1 MTQTYEDTGTLVATM
16 ITDDDIRKL
25 ARDAWLDIEDVWE
38 KAMSMRGARRK
49 MALNDLKE
57 LIICKLE
64 GAHMQ
69 RRHQTE
75 QLRYEILMA
84 EENHPLYAQKEV
96 LLSSLE
102 DASDKIYA
110 QKIKILDLKKEI
122 LCLQDEAKEYPEA
135 GADCDKSTQTTD
147 HNS

>member
-1 MTQTYEDTGTLVATM
+1 MATEEVDYHQM
-16 ITDDDIRKL
+16 ITDEDIRNL
-25 ARDAWLDIEDVWE
+25 AMTAWLDFEDVWE
-38 KAMSMRGARRK
+38 KAFSCRGARRK
-49 MALNDLKE
+49 LAKNDLKE
-57 LIICKLE
+57 LIIRKLE
-64 GAHMQ
+64 GVHMW
-69 RRHQTE
+69 RRHSTE
-75 QLRYEILMA
+75 QLRYELLQV

-122 LCLQDEAKEYPEA
+122 LCLQEEYPEA

>member
-1 MTQTYEDTGTLVATM
+1 MATEEVDYHQM
-16 ITDDDIRKL
+16 ITDEDIRNL
-25 ARDAWLDIEDVWE
+25 AMTAWLDFEDVWE
-38 KAMSMRGARRK
+38 KAFSCRGARRK
-49 MALNDLKE
+49 LAKNDLKE

-122 LCLQDEAKEYPEA
+122 LCLQGEYPEA

>member
-1 MTQTYEDTGTLVATM
+1 MATDEVDLHQM

-25 ARDAWLDIEDVWE
+25 ARDAWLDIEDVWD

-49 MALNDLKE
+49 IALNDLKE
-57 LIICKLE
+57 LIIRKLE
-64 GAHMQ
+64 GVHMW
-69 RRHQTE
+69 RRHSTE
-75 QLRYEILMA
+75 QLRYELLQV

-110 QKIKILDLKKEI
+110 LKIEILDLKKEI
-122 LCLQDEAKEYPEA
+122 LILRDEAKEYPEA

>member
-1 MTQTYEDTGTLVATM
+1 MATEEVDYHQM
-16 ITDDDIRKL
+16 ITDEDIRNL
-25 ARDAWLDIEDVWE
+25 ARNAWLDIEDVWE
-38 KAMSMRGARRK
+38 KALNSRGARRK
-49 MALNDLKE
+49 VALNDLKE
-57 LIICKLE
+57 LMICKLE

-75 QLRYEILMA
+75 QLRYELLQV

-110 QKIKILDLKKEI
+110 QKIKILDLKKQI
-122 LCLQDEAKEYPEA
+122 LCLQEEYPEA